1 MATVSELIVLVSANT
16 TNFQKGMAVSEAS
29 ATKFGLVTKVAF
41 GIAAVA
47 AVKFVS
53 DSVEAYNEHQEALLQ
68 LQTTI
73 SNSPKLIGAS
83 TAAFEKQATALQN
96 LTGFQD
102 EEILKADAVLG
113 RFGLTADQL
122 NEVNPLILDY
132 ARATGTDAATAAG
145 ALGKALLGNT
155 RALKAIG
162 ISFTATGDTAKDFD
176 TIVGSLQ
183 SKVGGL
189 AEAYGQTLPGQLAI
203 AAAKF
208 DDVKETVGKA
218 VIPILSQLLDLVKP
232 LIAVLQLV
240 ADHLDVVVAA
250 GAGFAAWKFIP
261 PLLDAMAAGLAK
273 LGFTGAGVALLD
285 ASAALGSLGTA
296 AVTAIPLIGQ
306 VGTEALTSAAGTQ
319 TAAEKMAQLR
329 QEFESGS
336 ISAGEAAAKMRGV
349 VPPAKAVADHLGDV
363 ADKSKESAA
372 EQAVLAGKL
381 DQVTADMQ
389 AQKQAAQQLAGGLLG
404 LTADAL
410 DLAEKQRVVNKM
422 QEEGHTSG
430 KKYNEAVLDLLG
442 SQNTFKSDVVGF
454 IEKLRE
460 SGLSLEDAKDKV
472 VALGRSVGLTRKDV
486 LDALGPLDQYKNK
499 LDAIPNN
506 VTTHVNT
513 IFTRTDVGG
522 VGGNYHKPLAAG
534 GIVMRPTMAL
544 VGESGPEAVIPLD
557 KANQWGGINGDI
569 VLNVNGATLARIT
582 RDEIRKLG
590 NRNAG
595 TGL

>member
-29 ATKFGLVTKVAF
+29 ATRFGTVTKVAF
-41 GIAAVA
+41 GLAAVA

-73 SNSPKLIGAS
+73 KNSPALIGAS
-83 TAAFEKQATALQN
+83 TQAFEKQATALQN

-122 NEVNPLILDY
+122 QEVNPLILDY
-132 ARATGTDAATAAG
+132 ARATGQDAATAAG
-145 ALGKALLGNT
+145 SLGRALLGNT

-176 TIVGSLQ
+176 TIVSSLQ

-189 AEAYGQTLPGQLAI
+189 SQAYGETLPGKLAI
-203 AAAKF
+203 AAAEF
-208 DDVKETVGKA
+208 DDVKEKVGEALIPTLKDLA
-218 VIPILSQLLDLVKP
+218 DLLVNLIPIFEKVATAMKFLP
-232 LIAVLQLV
+232 LIQMTQDFGSTDSAVQKFANGIIDTVPVLGYFVSSNEDLHNKL
-240 ADHLDVVVAA
+240 ADLY
-250 GAGFAAWKFIP
+250 KE
-261 PLLDAMAAGLAK
+261 LGLNADGTRK
-273 LGFTGAGVALLD
+273 
-285 ASAALGSLGTA
+285 LGTA
-296 AVTAIPLIGQ
+296 AD
-306 VGTEALTSAAGTQ
+306 Q
-319 TAAEKMAQLR
+319 TAADQDA
-329 QEFESGS
+329 
-336 ISAGEAAAKMRGV
+336 
-349 VPPAKAVADHLGDV
+349 
-363 ADKSKESAA
+363 
-372 EQAVLAGKL
+372 LAGAVEG
-381 DQVTADMQ
+381 VTADMQ

-422 QEEGHTSG
+422 QEEGHDSG
-430 KKYNEAVLDLLG
+430 KKYNEAVLDLLN
-442 SQNTFKSDVVGF
+442 SQEQFKNDIPAF
-454 IEKLRE
+454 IENLHH
-460 SGLSLEDAKDKV
+460 SGLSLQEAYDKV
-472 VALGRSVGLTRKDV
+472 IQLGKGVGLTRQDV
-486 LDALGPLDQYKNK
+486 LDALGPLKQYKNA
-499 LDAIPNN
+499 LDGIPSS

-522 VGGNYHKPLAAG
+522 QGGNYHHPLAAG

-544 VGESGPEAVIPLD
+544 VGESGPEAVIPLN
-557 KANQWGGINGDI
+557 KANQMAGITGDI
-569 VLNVNGATLARIT
+569 TLQIDGKTLARIT
-582 RDEIRKLG
+582 RDELLKLG